1 MRVLVYGDVGKSG
14 GLSLEWLAVLAG
26 TLPVEATLLLAYD
39 RVASGVTQLE
49 PLVQFVRSHGGSV
62 RVETTDGTRA
72 SSAIVAEARHSTYDL
87 LILPPSLRGGAHG
100 LLRGSRLGAVVRNVG
115 CGILIAHPPARSP
128 RQILMCVGGGPH
140 TAIDAEVA
148 ASVAQAFD
156 AQINIL
162 HIVSQ
167 VPLVYNGLEDLR
179 SHLRQFLA
187 APTPAARQLERAQA
201 ILAEHG
207 VAHDLLVRE
216 GMVVD
221 QIMEEIRVG
230 GYDLLVIGAHERG
243 SGTLLQFLV
252 EDLSNDLSHRSPIA
266 TLIVQGPQ
274 GWRAG
279 AT

>member
-1 MRVLVYGDVGKSG
+1 MKILVYADSGKSG
-14 GLSLEWLAVLAG
+14 AISLEWLAVLAA

-49 PLVQFVRSHGGSV
+49 PLVQFVRSHGGEV

-72 SSAIVAEARHSTYDL
+72 SSAIVAEARRSDYNL
-87 LILPPSLRGGAHG
+87 LILPPSMRGGARG

-115 CGILIAHPPARSP
+115 CGILIAHPPARVP
-128 RQILMCVGGGPH
+128 RRILMCVGGGPH

-148 ASVAQAFD
+148 ASVAQAFE
-156 AQINIL
+156 AQVNIL

-179 SHLRQFLA
+179 SHLKQFLA
-187 APTPAARQLERAQA
+187 APTPAARQLDRAQA

-216 GMVVD
+216 GIVVD
-221 QIMEEIRVG
+221 QIMEEIRTG
-230 GYDLLVIGAHERG
+230 DYDLLVIGAHERG
-243 SGTLLQFLV
+243 SGTLLQFFL
-252 EDLSNDLSHRSPIA
+252 EDLSDDLSHRSPIA
-266 TLIVQGPQ
+266 TLIVQGPE

>member
-1 MRVLVYGDVGKSG
+1 MKILVYADSGKSG
-14 GLSLEWLAVLAG
+14 STSLEWLAVLAA
-26 TLPVEATLLLAYD
+26 TLPVEVTLLLAYD

-49 PLVQFVRSHGGSV
+49 PLVQFVRSHGGEV
-62 RVETTDGTRA
+62 RIETTDGTHA
-72 SSAIVAEARHSTYDL
+72 SSAIVAEARRSGYNL
-87 LILPPSLRGGAHG
+87 LILPPSMRGGAHG
-100 LLRGSRLGAVVRNVG
+100 LLRGSRLGTVVRNVG
-115 CGILIAHPPARSP
+115 CGILIAHPPARTP

-140 TAIDAEVA
+140 TEIDAEVA
-148 ASVAQAFD
+148 ASVAQAFQ
-156 AQINIL
+156 AQVNIL

-179 SHLRQFLA
+179 SHLQQFLA

-216 GMVVD
+216 GIVVD
-221 QIMEEIRVG
+221 QIMEEIRTG
-230 GYDLLVIGAHERG
+230 DYDLLVIGAHERG
-243 SGTLLQFLV
+243 SGTLLQFFL

-266 TLIVQGPQ
+266 TLIVQGPE